1 MANDLP
7 FVGPLVEGS
16 YFLEPEELFG
26 MKYALMHEGWP
37 IPIKFW
43 TSFPVVEHPV
53 PGKKHQ
59 IVFTG
64 YRPVD
69 TYVLHKYFASIRV
82 YGYNVD
88 PGKAQVSAMTSQVN
102 VNKNPEKRPFVG
114 NRPGLGNQVL
124 QFDSKF
130 ENGNLDRVVMISE
143 KEYDI
148 YIRSDT
154 NAKKKFS
161 WFYFLISNCKG
172 KGVVKFNVVNMT
184 DPPNLYVKGMKPVT
198 SLNKSDWDSAIID
211 HVEYVP
217 SKLNQFMKIR
227 YGLSFYMLTFE
238 IEFGEQDKWYVAR
251 STPYTYSQL
260 LKFLASSSGNPYFK
274 HRQLCKS
281 IGGLHVPK
289 ITITNPES
297 AKSDKTYV
305 LVTARLNPGESV
317 SSYTIEGLIKYL
329 LSDSSESSHIRNLFI
344 FKLIPMCNPEGVVIG
359 NSRTTVTGVSL
370 HHKHSEFTDI
380 FSTEPKYIK
389 KLAYKLHS
397 KLGISLYLDL
407 AGSYVNLNSYCHPSL
422 YKKDEHSFLI
432 SNFLSEFLAFKS
444 NFCRVIPKNTVLQH
458 FPLKHSIEKDLRI
471 PAFVVESSIYGFK
484 NTRNSVVA
492 FDASDLR
499 NLGLLVGRGVY
510 FRRLISEQSLPAAL
524 EMALGFVTRKK
535 SKKAG
540 QNASDAENSSCNS
553 DDSLE
558 SDLEDS
564 PQPGKSRLSVQ
575 IVLKETHKQKDD
587 SGDYNTY
594 PSSDDEDLQAK
605 DHLLESFQDFCA
617 AMSKKKT
624 KKNFNDSKK
633 KEIKRL
639 KIIETDKPNN
649 ALGFIRRKKKQE
661 KIFDD
666 LSRIKQK
673 DSLNCTSIN
682 FSSICSGFKSQ
693 TAFRPESKFLSGT
706 SLMQNRSRI
715 GQADEKI
722 FEMPS
727 KHHLSQSVLVKNKES
742 ELPKFRKFGPFPDLQ
757 RVKMIKLRNAIEL

>member
-1 MANDLP
+1 MASDLP

-26 MKYALMHEGWP
+26 MKFALMHEGWP

-69 TYVLHKYFASIRV
+69 TYVLHKYFASLRV

-88 PGKAQVSAMTSQVN
+88 PGKAQVSAMTSQMN

-124 QFDSKF
+124 QFESKF
-130 ENGNLDRVVMISE
+130 ENGNLDRVVMISD

-172 KGVVKFNVVNMT
+172 KGIVKFNVVNMT
-184 DPPNLYVKGMKPVT
+184 DPPNLYGKGMKPVT
-198 SLNKSDWDSAIID
+198 SLNKVDWDSAIID
-211 HVEYVP
+211 NVEYCQ
-217 SKLNQFMKIR
+217 SKLNQFMKSR
-227 YGLSFYMLTFE
+227 YGLSFFMLSFE

-251 STPYTYSQL
+251 SIPYTYSQL

-297 AKSDKTYV
+297 SKSDKTYV

-317 SSYTIEGLIKYL
+317 SSYKIEGLIKHL
-329 LSDSSESSHIRNLFI
+329 LSDSSESSQMRSMFI

-407 AGSYVNLNSYCHPSL
+407 AGSYVNLNSYCHPST

-471 PAFVVESSIYGFK
+471 PAFVVESSIFGFK
-484 NTRNSVVA
+484 NRRNKVVA
-492 FDASDLR
+492 FDPNDLR
-499 NLGLLVGRGVY
+499 ALGMLVGRGVY
-510 FRRLISEQSLPAAL
+510 FRRLISEQALPAAL
-524 EMALGFVTRKK
+524 EMALGFVSRKK
-535 SKKAG
+535 TKKPHK
-540 QNASDAENSSCNS
+540 SSSSESNSSANS
-553 DDSLE
+553 CDSLQ
-558 SDLEDS
+558 SDLDE
-564 PQPGKSRLSVQ
+564 PILPYQPRLSVQ
-575 IVLKETHKQKDD
+575 VVLKETHKSKDD
-587 SGDYNTY
+587 SNDYFTY
-594 PSSDDEDLQAK
+594 PSSDDEDLQDK

-624 KKNFNDSKK
+624 KKSFNSSKK
-633 KEIKRL
+633 QEPTRL
-639 KIIETDKPNN
+639 KIIEPDRSNN
-649 ALGFIRRKKKQE
+649 SIVLIKRRKKPE
-661 KIFDD
+661 KIFED
-666 LSRIKQK
+666 LSRFKQK
-673 DSLNCTSIN
+673 NSFNCNSID
-682 FSSICSGFKSQ
+682 FSSICSGFKPQ
-693 TAFRPESKFLSGT
+693 TAFKHENKFLTRTSFGFKKCRPE
-706 SLMQNRSRI
+706 QV
-715 GQADEKI
+715 DEKS
-722 FEMPS
+722 FEMPR
-727 KHHLSQSVLVKNKES
+727 KCFSQSVLIKGKET
-742 ELPKFRKFGPFPDLQ
+742 ELPRFRKFGPFPDLEK
-757 RVKMIKLRNAIEL
+757 VKMIKLRKAIEL